1 MSQVRIQN
9 KSLLVKY
16 QTLRDKL
23 NHELT
28 YTCRDQEIIP
38 FNKCYETIFLD
49 FMQTLT
55 LCMALTVQVG
65 RQFDMLVFMFY
76 LKQS

>member
-23 NHELT
+23 NQELT
-28 YTCRDQEIIP
+28 YRDQEMMP
-38 FNKCYETIFLD
+38 FKICYETIFID
-49 FMQTLT
+49 IYANFNTLLGT
-55 LCMALTVQVG
+55 NSPSW
-65 RQFDMLVFMFY
+65 
-76 LKQS
+76 QSV